1 MNGSDFDRDLEAQVR
16 AELRRAIV
24 PPATPFYVRDR
35 VERLATRAL
44 EEPRHRRISAATW
57 RGRFS
62 GAIGLAAAVAIVAVV
77 GVGLAWRVASPDN
90 NVAPLAAPTL
100 PGTAGPSFPPAPSAA
115 LSKGVTVRAMAGGL
129 TAVISVD
136 GLGDQITHDGGVTWS
151 QVAAPPTTS
160 RATDPGFEDFIDA
173 THGFKSYVDVGAADT
188 SISVY
193 RTSDGAATWQS
204 SRVTSLPNQTDWFID
219 ASSHFVDVSHGVVLV
234 SRVQNP
240 TGLQPLFNNQEC
252 LLFTTDDGGASWAAA
267 GSGPC
272 LTTFNWPNWST
283 PKAGYIQS
291 TQRPSDVIVTVDGGR
306 TWQTAAIPDA
316 GSGWRVI
323 PQLLLV
329 DGPGQL
335 RLLASMEPTT
345 DGQPTTFEQGTTDG
359 QDTPRAPEVYA
370 SIDAGAT
377 WTKQYTVGTVAGGL
391 NIAGQ
396 SLYSVTRLGPD
407 YWLALQQKM
416 DPIPMMA
423 AMIVQ
428 TLDAGRTWSEL
439 PTAGFNMADVMQ
451 WWDAR
456 HGMLQ
461 GTSWDCTADGSSC
474 AATHSTVYL
483 TNDGGRTWH
492 QVPF

>member
-1 MNGSDFDRDLEAQVR
+1 MNDFDFDRDLEDKVR
-16 AELRRAIV
+16 TELRRSIV
-24 PPATPFYVRDR
+24 PPAAPFYVRDR
-35 VERLATRAL
+35 VERLATQALSGEATGERAGM
-44 EEPRHRRISAATW
+44 AAW
-57 RGRFS
+57 RGRLS
-62 GAIGLAAAVAIVAVV
+62 GVVGLAAALTIVAVI
-77 GVGLAWRVASPDN
+77 GVGLAWRVAGPGN
-90 NVAPLAAPTL
+90 NVAPVVAPTL
-100 PGTAGPSFPPAPSAA
+100 PGTPGPTFQPAPSEAT
-115 LSKGVTVRAMAGGL
+115 SKVVTLLATAGRL
-129 TAVISVD
+129 TGIISVE
-136 GLGDQITHDGGVTWS
+136 GLGYQITHDGGVTWS
-151 QVAAPPTTS
+151 PVAAPSTTP
-160 RATDPGFEDFIDA
+160 TDPDLDFVDA
-173 THGFKSYVDVGAADT
+173 THGFQSSVDIGAADT

-193 RTSDGAATWQS
+193 RTSDGGDTWQS
-204 SRVTSLPNQTDWFID
+204 SRVTSLPNQTDWDIN
-219 ASSHFVDVSHGVVLV
+219 ASSHFADVSHGVVLV
-234 SRVQNP
+234 SRVQSP

-272 LTTFNWPNWST
+272 LTPFIWATWST
-283 PKAGYIQS
+283 PQAGYIQS

-306 TWQTAAIPDA
+306 TWQTAALPDA

-335 RLLASMEPTT
+335 RLLASMDPQTE
-345 DGQPTTFEQGTTDG
+345 GQPTTFEQGTTDG
-359 QDTPRAPEVYA
+359 QYTPRAPEVYA

-407 YWLALQQKM
+407 YWLALQQKI
-416 DPIPMMA
+416 DPIPMMT

-461 GTSWDCTADGSSC
+461 GTSWYCTADGSSC